1 MAATTSS
8 KTIPSHKSLSVQVS
22 LTGLSF
28 FVRTPDGA
36 SQIIHKE
43 IQVTQ
48 PHELL
53 DALSD
58 FFSEKSITVND
69 YDALT
74 VIHKNDWSSFVPKA
88 FFKENHLA
96 DYLKFNVALMPTD
109 FISYDI
115 ISNNDMV
122 NVYLPFVNVN
132 NFFIDAFG
140 AFQYKHHATV
150 LVENILNKEAGM
162 HREQVYLHF
171 DQLQFECV
179 AVKNGKL
186 QLYNQFAY
194 TTAED
199 VLYFILFCLQR
210 VHFSADYG
218 LILLGDYSDKSTLI
232 ELMKEYLPVDSDALS
247 NRQSDTQN
255 TKNFILMHA

>member
-1 MAATTSS
+1 MVATTSS
-8 KTIPSHKSLSVQVS
+8 KTLQYHKSLSVQVS

-28 FVRTPDGA
+28 FVRAPDGV
-36 SQIIHKE
+36 S
-43 IQVTQ
+43 QVTKKDIKVSQ
-48 PHELL
+48 PSELL

-58 FFSEKSITVND
+58 FFTEKSISVKD
-69 YDALT
+69 FDQLT

-88 FFKENHLA
+88 FFKEAHLA

-115 ISNNDMV
+115 INNNDMV
-122 NVYLPFVNVN
+122 NVYLPFVNIN

-140 AFQYKHHATV
+140 TFQYKHHATV

-162 HREQVYLHF
+162 QREQVYLHF
-171 DQLQFECV
+171 DHHQFECV

-199 VLYFILFCLQR
+199 VLYFTLFCMQR
-210 VHFSADYG
+210 IHFNADYG
-218 LILLGDYSDKSTLI
+218 LILLGDFSGKDELI
-232 ELMKEYLPVDSDALS
+232 DLIKVYLPVDSDVIN
-247 NRQSDTQN
+247 NRQTDTEN